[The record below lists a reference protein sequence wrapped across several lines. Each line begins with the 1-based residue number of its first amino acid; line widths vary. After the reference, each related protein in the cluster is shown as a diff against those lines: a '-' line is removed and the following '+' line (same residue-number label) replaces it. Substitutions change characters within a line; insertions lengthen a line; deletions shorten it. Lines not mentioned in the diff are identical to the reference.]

1 MERPHNDYR
10 YLVVSVGNS
19 CRPAR
24 VGQEGGRAMG
34 VLRVWASL
42 FLLLTTLDA
51 APLRGPRQS
60 AARISDDDDG
70 GDPSTDPMSDAEFA
84 ARLADVRE
92 HTKRWTEGQF
102 EIHMFEV
109 GQGNSQLVIF
119 PSGFTIL
126 IDVAEN
132 SWNTARGAQ
141 LVAAK
146 VEAILGHTHVNIG
159 SPSHWHLDHLGY
171 VGYGGFWYLITT
183 GRVTFDKII
192 DRDGAQW
199 AGEGPCPLPDS
210 GPLGP
215 ETLEQFDW
223 RNVGTSGGTG
233 ERWVC
238 WATDPR
244 NEQIYRLREVAVE
257 GFDQFNP
264 PDADSSVEVIITDAI
279 GVKMVD
285 GETPV
290 SGDQRFWRN
299 ASGAILPPSENDYCI
314 ALVIRHGNFS
324 YFTGGDLDGSYNVSR
339 FGYTYNDVETPIADR
354 VGQVDLFQVNHH
366 GSSHSTNQFFIDTVR
381 PQASLISCGVDN
393 SHGHPAQVVLNR
405 VLAAGHVYLHHVCD
419 SSRDYGSSRFV
430 GSDIVI
436 TSSDGGAT
444 FLVDDI
450 KYTSRGGARDGRHIC
465 TTSVPPCDTCAEC
478 CHSYIPAG
486 EMCDQCVAENCESRV
501 DAIESRSTQQQLQ
514 DEVHQGLPAWA
525 PGTFEVRVLDVGRG
539 DAQLI
544 VFPSGFSILVDA
556 PENSW
561 NSQVGATRI
570 IQAVREILGHT
581 HVNVA
586 VVTNWRTDHV
596 GYPGFG
602 GFFRLIEGG
611 GVTFDKVVD
620 RAGAEWLGDTACV
633 LPETGAPSDEQ
644 MDFVR
649 WLNAGVTSVT
659 AERWVC
665 WATDPHSGSRMSSLR
680 EVAIAGSTEQIRPPD
695 AEAEVLIAYV
705 DGNGVLLADGVTP
718 LSGDRRYGFGS
729 PPIEQDYS
737 LALRIKFGK
746 FTYITAGDING
757 VYENGGINNVEAA
770 VASRI
775 GPVDVMRANNYGAAT
790 ANTEAYLTALL
801 PQVALLNCGLPS
813 AGSTPAQ
820 QTLDRLLKVSDVY
833 LHHHCN
839 TNADYGAA
847 EVLGGELRITSSDG
861 GATFLLHGPHGK
873 GWEYT
878 SGEGGTPPSP
888 PPPPPPAPG
897 WVCAAS
903 TPPCNTCEACCRD
916 YLPGDA
922 CDACVRI
929 ECGR

>member
-1 MERPHNDYR
+1 MAA
-10 YLVVSVGNS
+10 LWGWT
-19 CRPAR
+19 A
-24 VGQEGGRAMG
+24 
-34 VLRVWASL
+34 L

-51 APLRGPRQS
+51 APLNAALRGARR
-60 AARISDDDDG
+60 AAGSDGEDDG
-70 GDPSTDPMSDAEFA
+70 LDPSTEPMSDAEFA
-84 ARLADVRE
+84 ARMADVRE
-92 HTKRWTEGQF
+92 NTTRWTEGHF

-183 GRVTFDKII
+183 GRLTFDKII
-192 DRDGAQW
+192 DRDGARW
-199 AGEGPCPLPDS
+199 AGEGPCDLPDS
-210 GPLGP
+210 GPLDP
-215 ETLEQFDW
+215 EVLEQFDW

-244 NEQIYRLREVAVE
+244 NEQIYSLREVAVE
-257 GFDQFNP
+257 GSDQFNP
-264 PDADSSVEVIITDAI
+264 PDADSSVQVIITDAE

-290 SGDQRFWRN
+290 SGDQRFFRN
-299 ASGAILPPSENDYCI
+299 ASGALLPPSENDYCI

-324 YFTGGDLDGSYNVSR
+324 YFTGGDLDGQYNVSR
-339 FGYTYNDVETPIADR
+339 FGYSYNDVETPIADR

-366 GSSHSTNQFFIDTVR
+366 GSSHSTNQFFIDMLR

-393 SHGHPAQVVLNR
+393 SHGHPAQVVLDR
-405 VLAAGHVYLHHVCD
+405 VLAAGDVYLHHVCD
-419 SSRDYGSSRFV
+419 ASRDYGSSRFV

-436 TSSDGGAT
+436 ASSDGGAT
-444 FLVDDI
+444 FLVDDTQ
-450 KYTSRGGARDGRHIC
+450 YTSRGGAPDGRHIC
-465 TTSVPPCDTCAEC
+465 TTSVPPCDTCAAC

-486 EMCDQCVAENCESRV
+486 EMCDRCVDENCELGMNGTASQN
-501 DAIESRSTQQQLQ
+501 TQPLLQ
-514 DEVHQGLPAWA
+514 DEVHRPSSHAKWVQ
-525 PGTFEVRVLDVGRG
+525 GTFEIRVLDIGRG

-544 VFPSGFSILVDA
+544 VFPSGFSILIDV

-561 NSQVGATRI
+561 NSQIGATRVAH
-570 IQAVREILGHT
+570 AVQQILGHT

-602 GFFRLIEGG
+602 GLFRLIEGG

-620 RAGAEWLGDTACV
+620 RAGAEWLGETACI
-633 LPETGAPSDEQ
+633 LPETGAPSEEQ
-644 MDFVR
+644 MELVR
-649 WLNAGVTSVT
+649 WLNAGATLTT
-659 AERWVC
+659 AERWAC
-665 WATDPHSGSRMSSLR
+665 WATDPHSGSRMFSLR

-695 AEAEVLIAYV
+695 AGAEVLIAYV
-705 DGNGVLLADGVTP
+705 DGDGVLLADGVTP
-718 LSGDRRYGFGS
+718 LSGDRRYGFGA
-729 PPIEQDYS
+729 PPVEQDYS
-737 LALRIKFGK
+737 LALRIKYGK
-746 FTYITAGDING
+746 FTYTTGGDING
-757 VYENGGINNVEAA
+757 VYAAGGINDVEAV
-770 VASRI
+770 VAPRV
-775 GPVDVMRANNYGAAT
+775 GRVDVMRANNFGAAT
-790 ANTEAYLTALL
+790 ANTEAYLNNLL
-801 PQVALLNCGLPS
+801 PQVALLNCGLPN
-813 AGSTPAQ
+813 AGSAPAQ
-820 QTLDRLLKVSDVY
+820 ETLDRMLGVADVY

-839 TNADYGAA
+839 TNVDYGAA
-847 EVLGGELRITSSDG
+847 EVIGSEMRITSVDG
-861 GATFLLHGPHGK
+861 GDTFLLDGPHGK
-873 GWEYT
+873 GWQYT
-878 SGEGGTPPSP
+878 SGAGGTPPLP

-903 TPPCNTCEACCRD
+903 TPPCNTCEPCCRD
-916 YLPGDA
+916 YLPGNA
-922 CDACVRI
+922 CDACVRA
-929 ECGR
+929 ECGK